1 MNAPS
6 ATRRRIVLG
15 AAALTQT
22 GLPTL
27 LHARTPSHLPMMIDR
42 TTAPSTTV
50 SGSARLRTYAT
61 PDRGKTPI
69 VFLHASVCDSRM
81 WHHEIATLGPTRRI
95 AAFDRRGFGETKA
108 VHETFA
114 NVDDTIAVMDVLKID
129 RAVLVGCSNGGRVA
143 LDTYFAHPDR
153 VAGMVLVCG
162 AIGGTPEE
170 ETEWVN
176 NPQMAAM
183 YACYLEAEKA
193 NDSNTLAKITAHV
206 WLDGPHER
214 EGRVGGAV
222 RELFMDMVA
231 KSLVGSQDEDK
242 GFVSESAYANLENVK
257 APTLIVWGPL
267 DVRDVTR
274 TMKHAAV
281 TIPGAQSLEVPGTAH
296 LPNLER
302 PDLFTPRLTRLV
314 ESLD

>member
-1 MNAPS
+1 
-6 ATRRRIVLG
+6 
-15 AAALTQT
+15 
-22 GLPTL
+22 
-27 LHARTPSHLPMMIDR
+27 MMLNR
-42 TTAPSTTV
+42 TTSASTTV
-50 SGSARLRTYAT
+50 SGSARLWTYAT
-61 PDRGKTPI
+61 SDRDETPI

-95 AAFDRRGFGETKA
+95 AAFDRRGFGETKP

-114 NVDDTIAVMDVLKID
+114 NVDDTIAVMDTLKID
-129 RAVLVGCSNGGRVA
+129 RALLVGCSNGGRVA
-143 LDTYFAHPDR
+143 LDTYFAHPNR
-153 VAGMVLVCG
+153 VAGLVLVCS

-170 ETEWVN
+170 ETEWVT

-183 YACYLEAEKA
+183 YARYLEAEKA
-193 NDSNTLAKITAHV
+193 NDRNTLAKITAHV
-206 WLDGPHER
+206 WLDGPLER

-231 KSLVGSQDEDK
+231 KSFVGSQDEDQ
-242 GFVSESAYANLENVK
+242 GFVSSTAYANLANVK
-257 APTLIVWGPL
+257 VPTLVVWGLL
-267 DVRDVTR
+267 DVPDVTR

-281 TIPGAQSLEVPGTAH
+281 TIPGAQSLEVSAAAH

-302 PDLFTPRLTRLV
+302 PDLFTPRLTRFV